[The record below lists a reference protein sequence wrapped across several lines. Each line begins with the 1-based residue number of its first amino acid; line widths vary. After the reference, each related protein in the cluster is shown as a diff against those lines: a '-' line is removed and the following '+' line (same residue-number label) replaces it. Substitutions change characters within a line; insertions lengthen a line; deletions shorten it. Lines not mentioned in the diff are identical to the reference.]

1 MAVDTSMR
9 TPSAATPQTKESE
22 NPTVPIKAWYYN
34 DNDDLPSKP
43 HQYSP
48 NREVSI
54 DHLQKLGVLTWTQIE
69 ADGYENNRFLNKI
82 KAVRGYNYEEVLT
95 VAPGKLPNFEA
106 NTKKFFMEHLH
117 DHEEIRFILDG
128 IGYEDVRD
136 FDGQW
141 IRIEIKKGD
150 LIVLPPGM
158 YHRFTLDEKQYLKA
172 LLLYQ
177 GTPKRIQFEKY
188 PETDSMEVRLDY
200 VQSVL
205 ERELQSPSERQLISE
220 SMNQVL
226 AATTKAME
234 VITV

>member
-1 MAVDTSMR
+1 MAVDTS
-9 TPSAATPQTKESE
+9 TPALTSAIPHTKE
-22 NPTVPIKAWYYN
+22 TKKTLPIKAWYYN
-34 DNDDLPSKP
+34 ENDDHPSKP

-48 NREVSI
+48 NREVST
-54 DHLQKLGVLTWTQIE
+54 DHLQKLGVLTWTEIE
-69 ADGYENNRFLNKI
+69 ADGYEQNKFLNKI
-82 KAVRGYNYEEVLT
+82 KVSRCYSYEEVIT

-158 YHRFTLDEKQYLKA
+158 YHRFILDEKKYLKA

-177 GTPKRIQFEKY
+177 GTPSRIQFEKN
-188 PETDSMEVRLDY
+188 PETDAMEVRVAY
-200 VQSVL
+200 VNSVL
-205 ERELQSPSERQLISE
+205 GPELESPPEKQHIAE
-220 SMNQVL
+220 PENHAL
-226 AATTKAME
+226 AAAVKAME
-234 VITV
+234 AIRV